1 MRGNDPRLHLVADR
15 FSWVVF
21 DDDDDNDDDDNDD
34 DDDDVGMAEHEEDCT
49 HGNEE
54 DEEGD

>member
-21 DDDDDNDDDDNDD
+21 DDDD